1 MNELGDRNY
10 SLLSQG
16 AKMEGNWLGAY
27 TFCFEQLYV
36 QEEPTIHAF
45 CQWLDDND
53 KSFGWGNY
61 EDVFQEFL
69 KEGLK

>member
-1 MNELGDRNY
+1 MNQLGERNY

-16 AKMEGNWLGAY
+16 AKMTGDWLGAY
-27 TFCFEQLYV
+27 SFCLEQLYV
-36 QEEPTIHAF
+36 HEEPTVHAF
-45 CQWLDDND
+45 CQWLVDND

-69 KEGLK
+69 KEA